1 MGLSCNGQG
10 KVLLSALR
18 SEGRRA
24 GARSNVTERL
34 RTLACAADP
43 TSQRMR
49 VEDAFPAA
57 QGRASSSSVA
67 NAPVSF
73 ATSKRFARGFRRAC
87 FVFDAGFSDQKAV
100 FWGPL
105 HPPGPPGTGD
115 GGGRGVLSLG
125 AAAAGLCVLGLLLK
139 GGGRWGRRGRQ
150 RGVCSGSSD
159 GEATGRQ
166 RREEVAGPSAPAVAD
181 GVTGQLRGEGLGAQ

>member
-1 MGLSCNGQG
+1 MPRRQEPRGQGGRPAAQRTRAALRPCGKARGVGLSCNGQG

-24 GARSNVTERL
+24 RARSNVTERL
-34 RTLACAADP
+34 RTLACAANP

-73 ATSKRFARGFRRAC
+73 ATSKRFARGFLRSESRVLGSSPSSWA
-87 FVFDAGFSDQKAV
+87 
-100 FWGPL
+100 
-105 HPPGPPGTGD
+105 TGD
-115 GGGRGVLSLG
+115 
-125 AAAAGLCVLGLLLK
+125 
-139 GGGRWGRRGRQ
+139 WGRRGA
-150 RGVCSGSSD
+150 GGLELGSSR
-159 GEATGRQ
+159 GRFVCP
-166 RREEVAGPSAPAVAD
+166 RAASKGWREVGPEGAPARRVQRQQRWRSDQA
-181 GVTGQLRGEGLGAQ
+181 TAP

>member
-1 MGLSCNGQG
+1 MPSGAAAVRSARSLDSVPRRQEPRGQGGRPTAQRTRAALRPCGKARGVGLSCNGQG

-24 GARSNVTERL
+24 RTRSNVTEHL

-100 FWGPL
+100 F
-105 HPPGPPGTGD
+105 
-115 GGGRGVLSLG
+115 
-125 AAAAGLCVLGLLLK
+125 
-139 GGGRWGRRGRQ
+139 
-150 RGVCSGSSD
+150 
-159 GEATGRQ
+159 
-166 RREEVAGPSAPAVAD
+166 
-181 GVTGQLRGEGLGAQ
+181 